1 MNINLH
7 IFMLRKILQ
16 RFLLTVETE
25 LYLYSRKKRIRAIV
39 WLIEIILISY
49 FLFLR
54 IVVPSLFLIL
64 FFPCFVIALPGATE
78 PSIIEG
84 LALLNYYL
92 SLSEQDPE
100 WINWV
105 QRELNERTPDAE
117 LAQRIHGFITL
128 EESSRNAVI
137 DAFKHLYYSSGAFPP
152 VEPFILESSV
162 RSLLLRSN
170 IYFDGPALDGV
181 YRSMI
186 MEQGHSPFLRQVV
199 EGNAELINA
208 AWLEKQQE
216 EAAAA

>member
-1 MNINLH
+1 MRNALFSFEMQVYLFYLTRRWIRTLLLFFYL
-7 IFMLRKILQ
+7 IF
-16 RFLLTVETE
+16 LT
-25 LYLYSRKKRIRAIV
+25 YL
-39 WLIEIILISY
+39 
-49 FLFLR
+49 LFLR
-54 IVVPSLFLIL
+54 VVVPSLFLSLL
-64 FFPCFVIALPGATE
+64 FLIFPVIALPGATE
-78 PSIIEG
+78 PLITER